1 MPIFTGAIPKPVVE
15 QTMRIADL
23 ENETDVFICCSGSF
37 RSEQAL
43 GAAVPTARLHSN
55 DVSILSVA
63 IGRLLVERALPLKFV
78 ERLSFLEDACERT
91 PLGKLAGIGF
101 ALTVGQ
107 YAGKNTFAQA
117 HFAHY
122 RERATD
128 YLEKFQLRCAEI
140 PRARQDCLVLLG

>member
-23 ENETDVFICCSGSF
+23 ESETDVFICCSGSF
-37 RSEQAL
+37 RTEQAL
-43 GAAVPTARLHSN
+43 GASVPTARLHSN

-63 IGRLLVERALPLKFV
+63 MWRLLVGEPCPLKFV
-78 ERLSFLEDACERT
+78 ERLSFLEEACERN
-91 PLGKLAGIGF
+91 PLGSLAGIGF
-101 ALTVGQ
+101 ALAVGQ

-122 RERATD
+122 RE
-128 YLEKFQLRCAEI
+128 
-140 PRARQDCLVLLG
+140 